1 MGIPAAFRWLSSRYP
16 KIISPVIEDQPL
28 TMEDG
33 STIPVDTT
41 RPNPNGEEFDNLYL
55 DMNGIVHPCSHPEDR
70 PAPKDEEEMMMEVFR
85 YTDRVVNM
93 VRPRKILMIAV
104 DGVAP
109 RAKMN
114 QQRSRRFR
122 SAQEAQEKEKD
133 KQELIKLL
141 KQQNGGN
148 LTAESEETVLKK
160 AFDSNSITPGTPFMD
175 ILALSLRYWCQYK
188 LNTDPG
194 WAKLKII
201 ISDATVPGEG
211 EHKIMNFVRSQRA
224 SPDHDP
230 NTRHVIYGLDA
241 DLIMLGL
248 ATHEPHFR
256 VLREDVFFQEQKARL
271 CKLCGQKG
279 HDAQNCR
286 GEEKKKD
293 GEHDEKDKGVA
304 LKPFI
309 WLHVAVLREY
319 LEVELSVPNL
329 PFRFDV
335 ERAVDDWIFMCCFVG
350 NDFLPHLPALEIREH
365 GIDTLTKIWK
375 DNLPVMGGYVTKDG
389 HIDLE
394 RAQVIL
400 SGLAKQEDGIFKRR
414 KEQEDRR
421 EANFKRRKL
430 QNENNGR
437 GGRQGGPAHPKK
449 INGLENP
456 ANVLLQPIT
465 SFSGP
470 NEQRLT
476 HDMIVNRSIAPDANV
491 ANKSAASVLKAQLQ
505 SQKSLST
512 AKPAEADQDS
522 ASALGKRK
530 ASTLEEGDGSTP
542 DTSNAPTP
550 AAPAEEGP
558 VDDVRL
564 WEDGY
569 ADRYYEKKF
578 HKDPQDI
585 EFRHKVA
592 RAYVEGL
599 AWVLLYYFQGCPSW
613 EWYYPYHYA
622 PFAAD
627 FQDIDKMKISFEKG
641 RISKPFEQLMSVLP
655 AASRHALPEVF
666 HDLMLNPESNIIDF
680 YPEDFE
686 IDLNGKKMAWQ
697 GVALLPFIEMPRLL
711 AAVQAKYPELSA
723 ADSARN
729 EMGRDVLIFSE
740 AHESLYDDV
749 LTKFYSKKQ
758 GDSKFKL
765 NPKKSDGL
773 SGKVE
778 KKEGYVPHEEL
789 KYPLERNG
797 MPNLDYDRS
806 VSVYYDMPSVS
817 QTHKSMLLRGVQLP
831 KPALTQSDIQD
842 IRNKANRGG
851 RNGGFGRGGHNR
863 GGYNG
868 PEAHLSHL
876 TVLLVIR
883 GMEDNPMIEDEA
895 QEDTAQEAMV
905 LELPHRAGTSGQ
917 SLQQDDVLHVT
928 RATLVELGNTSISTV
943 IASLL
948 VLLEDLARPYAAVA
962 DHPSHILA
970 SELYIVAVIAD
981 CCSSHWASLSQDA
994 DVEPAPAPPPLDEVL
1009 VSRLFDAFKHLLEP
1023 IPENC
1028 ILPAQTLLDQVSTR
1042 NVSVTRPESSSVS
1055 SDADSSPPSDERFTE
1070 TLVEMDIHIK
1080 SVTEYVT
1087 TSSWTAA
1094 FDYLRNV
1101 IYTIRTSIVTQ
1112 PGASTPGSTQ
1122 DAERAALVVLRLLSF
1137 FWVDGPKLGQVIQ
1150 EICSSFLHFRKPYQ
1164 NTIAVVSPLLI
1175 MRWLDRFPREFVQLH
1190 QLHKRLDGGADTLF
1204 DMAQAATDNGRR
1216 KGLFYPLQTTL
1227 LFLLPDVFEVASNMR
1242 EAKSSSMVKK
1252 VTFLDGLRKASRN
1265 RNEQAAY
1272 CLVSLLRAA
1281 RHFDVE
1287 SDSALVS
1294 YALDVQDE
1302 VRDAVFRRLTAS
1314 EYGLFDQ
1321 DMMTA
1326 AFVSLTHL
1334 NLDTS
1339 VSGFVESC
1347 IAPNAPSSFKLA
1359 TVQGCTYF
1367 AQQPYALRYHELFDA
1382 AIPFMRT
1389 QLETENAKAVN
1400 TTGRQGSERTELV
1413 CSILQFL
1420 DASPARLLDD
1430 LSKDGSNNSFFKSFL
1445 LCVLSE
1451 DPAVRKLAT
1460 GVASRLFQ
1468 GHLEAYRQFD
1478 TGHRFG
1484 TKELRDDIWSRSSKV
1499 LLALC
1504 ESVTSKKDD
1513 QSLRDLQDYL
1523 EARLLLLKNIP
1534 ELAKVPE
1541 DAPDVINASSKL
1553 ETTLLISLCS
1563 ASITTCQLVTSCTG
1577 LFIQECSIVD
1587 KHVESAKSSAS
1598 VLRNAEVYREIS
1610 SPAFRFTGLV
1620 AFQKRVRGLLRRMQ
1634 FPTTGIVNAWET
1646 AFDLWLHLAKDVS
1659 TSTVEIVDGR
1669 ALAKWRNYSGF
1680 LASLGG
1686 ICTAD
1691 QAIIL
1696 EEPALGGLR
1705 WIDRVSSEHSE
1716 EPLLTRY
1723 LRLSI
1728 QLLACAN
1735 VRVREA
1741 MRDVLASEVSPALY
1755 YPLFRALESELEVLF
1770 TGALAPVEKD
1780 QDSEVVFAEQAASL
1794 LRALVERL
1802 ESPSDLGAASSVHL
1816 GALTLNFAKFLDGVT
1831 DTPNTLRVKI
1841 RVCHLCEVVTKRK
1854 EHLNLRDD
1862 VRIRN
1867 QLLEYIFGWIA
1878 RPRSPQHGPGS
1889 RQDDTARV
1897 QKDLDKA
1904 CLKSLADLTFRLPLQ
1919 PSESHTDAGMSE
1931 MKSQMFHTYFNRFLS
1946 LLNHEPSELT
1956 RTDTNLSVTLREE
1969 SASNSDLAITILS
1982 NLLSA
1987 NIDVGLKHSL
1997 NIGYHD
2003 NVEIRTAFVKVLY
2016 NILIQGTEFSNLTD
2030 SAVSE
2035 KYEELLELLTNDL
2048 SLAISMAVACPSTEV
2063 DELTICLLTVFEQR
2077 GMIFE
2082 LLEALIKQEIEDTEN
2097 EAEILR
2103 RGCVATKMLSV
2114 YAKWKGA
2121 SYIRTTLQ
2129 KVLERLMLT
2138 SKDLDLE
2145 LDPARVSST
2154 EELQKNALQLRI
2166 VAKVFIDDI
2175 CASSSNIPPAF
2186 RKICYT
2192 ISNAVMPRFPDAK
2205 YTAVGA
2211 FIFLRF
2217 FCPAIVAPE
2226 VEGLVSTAPS
2236 KEMRRGLLLIAK
2248 VIQNLANN
2256 VLFGAKEPYM
2266 FPLNDFLTQNIYHV
2280 TTFLR
2285 EISVPPNQLE
2295 VQGTT
2300 ESFDFG
2306 SCVALHRFLYDHWDH
2321 VRQTL
2326 ISRER
2331 KDYGRTSGDV
2341 VRGRSP
2347 VLEPLRNLIANLGPP
2362 PLAVSW
2368 NRPQVSSNSPPLYS
2382 RFQNFM
2388 LRNAFRST
2396 ESFLTARAVYDGG
2409 ESKDGLSIICVILRH
2424 IETESI
2430 DYDTLMYCYLKIA
2443 SRLWHRPF
2451 GILIDATCYNGRNE
2465 PQDDLFKKLELL
2477 TPSELSQNL
2486 SRIYVYNMN
2495 SAFKRCFRRLLRVCT
2510 KNENGVFNP
2519 KNVEYHLIGSLQDLQ
2534 AHFHLSQL
2542 HLPKETISVVTDTRY
2557 VFQPITRLS
2566 KSKGKI
2572 EVIIKVGSQFVQVTT
2587 TKKQEI
2593 FAGFRLGTTVNDIF
2607 RLGEVD
2613 EAPTSIQTEDD
2624 SAFGLRADN
2633 GKIVMYFTSPK
2644 KSDVLQTIRGAKAKH
2659 GKDSRAH
2666 KSVER
2671 LIRPQDVPGT
2681 LLNLS
2686 LANLSSHDHILRL
2699 SSYNLLGA
2707 LCRAFKFSSAS
2718 RIVCTK
2724 DVSVPLDP
2732 TRFVVDISKELA
2744 LSEPQLTSDFL
2755 TEFFVGWESFPD
2767 EQKPLS
2773 LAYMAPWLPG
2783 LRTNILTNELDG
2795 EKGRERVAILFRK
2808 LIDVTVQDH
2817 SLTFAL
2823 EQSVWPRIVQDEIL
2837 LEVFLDELLKSAM
2850 SYSAHDESLEVIASI
2865 VVGIGTVTLRGKI
2878 LSRLRKA
2885 LNRSSLRPTK
2895 YLPDNAVW
2903 SEICVLLRFCLA
2915 LSFDNGVQS
2924 QLFLPEIFHIVTM
2937 LANTGTQEVRLLVYR
2952 LLVNTVHAVCTS
2964 FSLDDARSSKL
2975 RASLDF
2981 LCDPRSDIFTA
2992 PPTFPRDGASVS
3004 TSQDA
3009 GPALT
3014 ATENLASALFE
3025 ICSVAAPTVD
3035 LANTWRSRWM
3045 SLVASTAFQN
3055 NPAIQPR
3062 AFAVMGCLAR
3072 EEVDD
3077 DLLYQ
3082 VLVALR
3088 NSVNRFGE
3096 DHNSEMLVSIVT
3108 SLSKMMAKLP
3118 SASRYGLQLFWL
3130 AMSLVRLVPA
3140 TLFNCTAQFLE
3151 AVLANISTSEEF
3163 RGDSMAS
3170 LLLQGRAPLDEA
3182 ALPLEEIYGIHFEEE
3197 TFHLAVCACLARGLT
3212 DTMTR
3217 QITMRVLSSFLEM
3230 MTANVEGREKAEMTQ
3245 TSPYLS
3251 LLTARAVENDEFK
3264 DSLWSAGI
3272 NADELGFANGMRKSP
3287 DLEGMPDNVVLLIT
3301 AIELVDFQYVE
3312 DSVQRRSLDWL
3323 NKLANERP
3331 MVVEQFDIKS
3341 CTHSFEGAVIDTT
3354 IFKSPWLDVHTDR
3367 GFGLNGFWWVMAIMF
3382 IWINGRCKP

>member
-1 MGIPAAFRWLSSRYP
+1 
-16 KIISPVIEDQPL
+16 
-28 TMEDG
+28 
-33 STIPVDTT
+33 
-41 RPNPNGEEFDNLYL
+41 
-55 DMNGIVHPCSHPEDR
+55 MNCDASLVGCLADR
-70 PAPKDEEEMMMEVFR
+70 
-85 YTDRVVNM
+85 
-93 VRPRKILMIAV
+93 
-104 DGVAP
+104 
-109 RAKMN
+109 
-114 QQRSRRFR
+114 
-122 SAQEAQEKEKD
+122 
-133 KQELIKLL
+133 
-141 KQQNGGN
+141 
-148 LTAESEETVLKK
+148 
-160 AFDSNSITPGTPFMD
+160 
-175 ILALSLRYWCQYK
+175 
-188 LNTDPG
+188 
-194 WAKLKII
+194 
-201 ISDATVPGEG
+201 
-211 EHKIMNFVRSQRA
+211 
-224 SPDHDP
+224 
-230 NTRHVIYGLDA
+230 
-241 DLIMLGL
+241 L
-248 ATHEPHFR
+248 ATR
-256 VLREDVFFQEQKARL
+256 
-271 CKLCGQKG
+271 
-279 HDAQNCR
+279 
-286 GEEKKKD
+286 
-293 GEHDEKDKGVA
+293 
-304 LKPFI
+304 
-309 WLHVAVLREY
+309 
-319 LEVELSVPNL
+319 
-329 PFRFDV
+329 
-335 ERAVDDWIFMCCFVG
+335 
-350 NDFLPHLPALEIREH
+350 
-365 GIDTLTKIWK
+365 
-375 DNLPVMGGYVTKDG
+375 
-389 HIDLE
+389 
-394 RAQVIL
+394 
-400 SGLAKQEDGIFKRR
+400 
-414 KEQEDRR
+414 
-421 EANFKRRKL
+421 
-430 QNENNGR
+430 
-437 GGRQGGPAHPKK
+437 
-449 INGLENP
+449 
-456 ANVLLQPIT
+456 
-465 SFSGP
+465 
-470 NEQRLT
+470 
-476 HDMIVNRSIAPDANV
+476 
-491 ANKSAASVLKAQLQ
+491 
-505 SQKSLST
+505 
-512 AKPAEADQDS
+512 
-522 ASALGKRK
+522 
-530 ASTLEEGDGSTP
+530 
-542 DTSNAPTP
+542 
-550 AAPAEEGP
+550 
-558 VDDVRL
+558 
-564 WEDGY
+564 
-569 ADRYYEKKF
+569 
-578 HKDPQDI
+578 
-585 EFRHKVA
+585 
-592 RAYVEGL
+592 
-599 AWVLLYYFQGCPSW
+599 
-613 EWYYPYHYA
+613 
-622 PFAAD
+622 
-627 FQDIDKMKISFEKG
+627 
-641 RISKPFEQLMSVLP
+641 
-655 AASRHALPEVF
+655 
-666 HDLMLNPESNIIDF
+666 
-680 YPEDFE
+680 
-686 IDLNGKKMAWQ
+686 
-697 GVALLPFIEMPRLL
+697 
-711 AAVQAKYPELSA
+711 
-723 ADSARN
+723 
-729 EMGRDVLIFSE
+729 
-740 AHESLYDDV
+740 
-749 LTKFYSKKQ
+749 
-758 GDSKFKL
+758 
-765 NPKKSDGL
+765 
-773 SGKVE
+773 
-778 KKEGYVPHEEL
+778 
-789 KYPLERNG
+789 
-797 MPNLDYDRS
+797 
-806 VSVYYDMPSVS
+806 
-817 QTHKSMLLRGVQLP
+817 
-831 KPALTQSDIQD
+831 
-842 IRNKANRGG
+842 
-851 RNGGFGRGGHNR
+851 
-863 GGYNG
+863 
-868 PEAHLSHL
+868 
-876 TVLLVIR
+876 
-883 GMEDNPMIEDEA
+883 
-895 QEDTAQEAMV
+895 
-905 LELPHRAGTSGQ
+905 LPHRAGTSGQ

-928 RATLVELGNTSISTV
+928 RATLIELGNTSISTV

-948 VLLEDLARPYAAVA
+948 VLLEDLARPYASVA

-1055 SDADSSPPSDERFTE
+1055 SDADSSPPSDERFAD

-1080 SVTEYVT
+1080 TVTEYIT

-1112 PGASTPGSTQ
+1112 PGVSAPGSTQ

-1347 IAPNAPSSFKLA
+1347 IASNAPSSFKLA

-1451 DPAVRKLAT
+1451 NPAVRKLAT

-1541 DAPDVINASSKL
+1541 DTPDVINASSKL

-1646 AFDLWLHLAKDVS
+1646 AFDRWLHLAKDVS

-1669 ALAKWRNYSGF
+1669 ALAEWRNYSGF

-2331 KDYGRTSGDV
+2331 KDYARTSGDV

-2686 LANLSSHDHILRL
+2686 LANLSSHDHVLRL

-2783 LRTNILTNELDG
+2783 LRTNILANELDG

-2903 SEICVLLRFCLA
+2903 SEICVLLRFCLS

-2924 QLFLPEIFHIVTM
+2924 QLFLPEIFHIVTCC
-2937 LANTGTQEVRLLVYR
+2937 EHWYSESILVYV
-2952 LLVNTVHAVCTS
+2952 LVNTITRMYVVQ
-2964 FSLDDARSSKL
+2964 L
-2975 RASLDF
+2975 
-2981 LCDPRSDIFTA
+2981 
-2992 PPTFPRDGASVS
+2992 
-3004 TSQDA
+3004 
-3009 GPALT
+3009 
-3014 ATENLASALFE
+3014 
-3025 ICSVAAPTVD
+3025 
-3035 LANTWRSRWM
+3035 
-3045 SLVASTAFQN
+3045 
-3055 NPAIQPR
+3055 
-3062 AFAVMGCLAR
+3062 
-3072 EEVDD
+3072 
-3077 DLLYQ
+3077 
-3082 VLVALR
+3082 
-3088 NSVNRFGE
+3088 
-3096 DHNSEMLVSIVT
+3096 
-3108 SLSKMMAKLP
+3108 MM
-3118 SASRYGLQLFWL
+3118 
-3130 AMSLVRLVPA
+3130 
-3140 TLFNCTAQFLE
+3140 
-3151 AVLANISTSEEF
+3151 
-3163 RGDSMAS
+3163 
-3170 LLLQGRAPLDEA
+3170 
-3182 ALPLEEIYGIHFEEE
+3182 
-3197 TFHLAVCACLARGLT
+3197 
-3212 DTMTR
+3212 
-3217 QITMRVLSSFLEM
+3217 QI
-3230 MTANVEGREKAEMTQ
+3230 
-3245 TSPYLS
+3245 
-3251 LLTARAVENDEFK
+3251 
-3264 DSLWSAGI
+3264 
-3272 NADELGFANGMRKSP
+3272 
-3287 DLEGMPDNVVLLIT
+3287 
-3301 AIELVDFQYVE
+3301 
-3312 DSVQRRSLDWL
+3312 
-3323 NKLANERP
+3323 
-3331 MVVEQFDIKS
+3331 
-3341 CTHSFEGAVIDTT
+3341 
-3354 IFKSPWLDVHTDR
+3354 
-3367 GFGLNGFWWVMAIMF
+3367 
-3382 IWINGRCKP
+3382 

>member
-1 MGIPAAFRWLSSRYP
+1 
-16 KIISPVIEDQPL
+16 
-28 TMEDG
+28 
-33 STIPVDTT
+33 
-41 RPNPNGEEFDNLYL
+41 
-55 DMNGIVHPCSHPEDR
+55 MNGDASLVGCLVDR
-70 PAPKDEEEMMMEVFR
+70 F
-85 YTDRVVNM
+85 
-93 VRPRKILMIAV
+93 
-104 DGVAP
+104 
-109 RAKMN
+109 
-114 QQRSRRFR
+114 
-122 SAQEAQEKEKD
+122 
-133 KQELIKLL
+133 
-141 KQQNGGN
+141 
-148 LTAESEETVLKK
+148 
-160 AFDSNSITPGTPFMD
+160 
-175 ILALSLRYWCQYK
+175 
-188 LNTDPG
+188 
-194 WAKLKII
+194 
-201 ISDATVPGEG
+201 AT
-211 EHKIMNFVRSQRA
+211 R
-224 SPDHDP
+224 
-230 NTRHVIYGLDA
+230 
-241 DLIMLGL
+241 
-248 ATHEPHFR
+248 
-256 VLREDVFFQEQKARL
+256 
-271 CKLCGQKG
+271 
-279 HDAQNCR
+279 
-286 GEEKKKD
+286 
-293 GEHDEKDKGVA
+293 
-304 LKPFI
+304 
-309 WLHVAVLREY
+309 
-319 LEVELSVPNL
+319 
-329 PFRFDV
+329 
-335 ERAVDDWIFMCCFVG
+335 
-350 NDFLPHLPALEIREH
+350 
-365 GIDTLTKIWK
+365 
-375 DNLPVMGGYVTKDG
+375 
-389 HIDLE
+389 
-394 RAQVIL
+394 
-400 SGLAKQEDGIFKRR
+400 
-414 KEQEDRR
+414 
-421 EANFKRRKL
+421 
-430 QNENNGR
+430 
-437 GGRQGGPAHPKK
+437 
-449 INGLENP
+449 
-456 ANVLLQPIT
+456 
-465 SFSGP
+465 
-470 NEQRLT
+470 
-476 HDMIVNRSIAPDANV
+476 
-491 ANKSAASVLKAQLQ
+491 
-505 SQKSLST
+505 
-512 AKPAEADQDS
+512 
-522 ASALGKRK
+522 
-530 ASTLEEGDGSTP
+530 
-542 DTSNAPTP
+542 
-550 AAPAEEGP
+550 
-558 VDDVRL
+558 
-564 WEDGY
+564 
-569 ADRYYEKKF
+569 
-578 HKDPQDI
+578 
-585 EFRHKVA
+585 
-592 RAYVEGL
+592 
-599 AWVLLYYFQGCPSW
+599 
-613 EWYYPYHYA
+613 
-622 PFAAD
+622 
-627 FQDIDKMKISFEKG
+627 
-641 RISKPFEQLMSVLP
+641 
-655 AASRHALPEVF
+655 
-666 HDLMLNPESNIIDF
+666 
-680 YPEDFE
+680 
-686 IDLNGKKMAWQ
+686 
-697 GVALLPFIEMPRLL
+697 
-711 AAVQAKYPELSA
+711 
-723 ADSARN
+723 
-729 EMGRDVLIFSE
+729 
-740 AHESLYDDV
+740 
-749 LTKFYSKKQ
+749 
-758 GDSKFKL
+758 
-765 NPKKSDGL
+765 
-773 SGKVE
+773 
-778 KKEGYVPHEEL
+778 
-789 KYPLERNG
+789 
-797 MPNLDYDRS
+797 
-806 VSVYYDMPSVS
+806 
-817 QTHKSMLLRGVQLP
+817 
-831 KPALTQSDIQD
+831 
-842 IRNKANRGG
+842 
-851 RNGGFGRGGHNR
+851 
-863 GGYNG
+863 
-868 PEAHLSHL
+868 
-876 TVLLVIR
+876 
-883 GMEDNPMIEDEA
+883 
-895 QEDTAQEAMV
+895 
-905 LELPHRAGTSGQ
+905 LPHRAGTSGQ

-928 RATLVELGNTSISTV
+928 RATLVELANTSISTV

-948 VLLEDLARPYAAVA
+948 VLLEDLARPYTAVTE
-962 DHPSHILA
+962 HPSHILA
-970 SELYIVAVIAD
+970 SELYIVAAIAD
-981 CCSSHWASLSQDA
+981 CCSSHWASLSNDT
-994 DVEPAPAPPPLDEVL
+994 DVKPSPTPPPLDEVL

-1028 ILPAQTLLDQVSTR
+1028 ILPAQTLLDRVSTR
-1042 NVSVTRPESSSVS
+1042 NVSVSRPESSSVS
-1055 SDADSSPPSDERFTE
+1055 SDADSSPPSNETFAE
-1070 TLVEMDIHIK
+1070 TLVELDIHIK
-1080 SVTEYVT
+1080 TVTEYVT

-1101 IYTIRTSIVTQ
+1101 IYTIRTSIATQ
-1112 PGASTPGSTQ
+1112 PGVSTPGSSH

-1164 NTIAVVSPLLI
+1164 NTIAVVFPLLI

-1190 QLHKRLDGGADTLF
+1190 QLHNRFDGGADTLF

-1242 EAKSSSMVKK
+1242 EAKSTGMVKK

-1302 VRDAVFRRLTAS
+1302 VRDAVFRRVPSA

-1339 VSGFVESC
+1339 VSGLVDSC

-1359 TVQGCTYF
+1359 TVQGCSYF

-1382 AIPFMRT
+1382 AIPFMRN
-1389 QLETENAKAVN
+1389 QLEAENAKPVGI
-1400 TTGRQGSERTELV
+1400 TSRQGSERTELV

-1430 LSKDGSNNSFFKSFL
+1430 LSIDSPSNSFFKSFL

-1451 DPAVRKLAT
+1451 NPSVRKLAT
-1460 GVASRLFQ
+1460 GVASRLFK

-1484 TKELRDDIWSRSSKV
+1484 AKELRDDIWNRSSKV
-1499 LLALC
+1499 LLTLC

-1541 DAPDVINASSKL
+1541 DAADVINASSKL

-1577 LFIQECSIVD
+1577 LFLQECSIVD
-1587 KHVESAKSSAS
+1587 KHAESSKSPVS
-1598 VLRNAEVYREIS
+1598 VLRNIDVYREIS

-1620 AFQKRVRGLLRRMQ
+1620 AFQKRVRGLLRQMQ
-1634 FPTTGIVNAWET
+1634 FPTTGILNAWET
-1646 AFDLWLHLAKDVS
+1646 AFDRWIYLAKDVS
-1659 TSTVEIVDGR
+1659 TSTVEIGDGR
-1669 ALAKWRNYSGF
+1669 ALAEWRNYSGF

-1770 TGALAPVEKD
+1770 TGVLAPVEKD

-1816 GALTLNFAKFLDGVT
+1816 GSLTLNFAKFLDGVV

-1919 PSESHTDAGMSE
+1919 PSDGHTDAGMSE

-1956 RTDTNLSVTLREE
+1956 RSDTTLSVSLREE

-2048 SLAISMAVACPSTEV
+2048 SLAISMAVACPSTDV
-2063 DELTICLLTVFEQR
+2063 DELTISLLTIFEQR
-2077 GMIFE
+2077 GLIFE

-2121 SYIRTTLQ
+2121 SYIRGTLQ

-2145 LDPARVSST
+2145 LDPARVSTT

-2166 VAKVFIDDI
+2166 VAKVFLDDI

-2186 RKICYT
+2186 RRICHI

-2226 VEGLVSTAPS
+2226 VEGLVAVAPS

-2266 FPLNDFLTQNIYHV
+2266 FPLNDFLTQHIYHV

-2295 VQGTT
+2295 VQENM

-2331 KDYGRTSGDV
+2331 KDYGKISGDV

-2347 VLEPLRNLIANLGPP
+2347 ALEPLRNLIANLGPP

-2430 DYDTLMYCYLKIA
+2430 DYDTLLYCYLKIA

-2465 PQDDLFKKLELL
+2465 PQDDLFKKLDLL

-2486 SRIYVYNMN
+2486 TRVYVYNMN

-2607 RLGEVD
+2607 RLGDVD

-2686 LANLSSHDHILRL
+2686 LANLSSHDHVLRL

-2795 EKGRERVAILFRK
+2795 DKGRERVAILFRK

-2823 EQSVWPRIVQDEIL
+2823 EQSVWPMVVQDEIL

-2850 SYSAHDESLEVIASI
+2850 SYSAHDESLEVISSI

-2903 SEICVLLRFCLA
+2903 TEICIFLRFCLA

-2952 LLVNTVHAVCTS
+2952 LLVNSVHAICTS
-2964 FSLDDARSSKL
+2964 FGLDDARSSKL
-2975 RASLDF
+2975 RASLDY
-2981 LCDPRSDIFTA
+2981 LCDPRSDIFTT
-2992 PPTFPRDGASVS
+2992 PPTFPRDGASIS
-3004 TSQDA
+3004 TSQEA

-3025 ICSVAAPTVD
+3025 ICTVAAPTVD

-3151 AVLANISTSEEF
+3151 AVLANISTGEEF
-3163 RGDSMAS
+3163 HGDNMAL

-3182 ALPLEEIYGIHFEEE
+3182 ALPLEEIYGIHFNEDS
-3197 TFHLAVCACLARGLT
+3197 FHLAVCACLARGLT

-3217 QITMRVLSSFLEM
+3217 QITMRVLSAFLEM
-3230 MTANVEGREKAEMTQ
+3230 TSNVKDMKKSEVAET
-3245 TSPYLS
+3245 TPYLS
-3251 LLTARAVENDEFK
+3251 LMIARAIEHNELK
-3264 DSLWSAGI
+3264 ESLWSAGI
-3272 NADELGFANGMRKSP
+3272 NTDDIGLINGMRKPP
-3287 DLEGMPDNVVLLIT
+3287 DIEAMSDNTVLLIT
-3301 AIELVDFQYVE
+3301 AIEIVDFQYVE
-3312 DSVQRRSLDWL
+3312 DSVQTRSLDWL
-3323 NKLANERP
+3323 NELAKERP
-3331 MVVEQFDIKS
+3331 NVVGHLCGAIRSLLDD
-3341 CTHSFEGAVIDTT
+3341 TLLHSQNSATLRAAHTLLRGLSSNPRFSRALSNISELNEV
-3354 IFKSPWLDVHTDR
+3354 LDSL
-3367 GFGLNGFWWVMAIMF
+3367 GFGGLWRSCSFGAMEEVNRDYLELTERLIEL
-3382 IWINGRCKP
+3382 III